1 MLATTP
7 IEALDVA
14 RGSELYCFLRSC
26 FWSRWTISH
35 SGALFV
41 LTTIY
46 QYLRKFESTVSDT
59 RSNVEE
65 VYYSPINKAMF
76 VITKAFTDMFKE
88 QDLELY
94 G

>member
-1 MLATTP
+1 VLLPRQIVLLVKMDNFTLTSK
-7 IEALDVA
+7 
-14 RGSELYCFLRSC
+14 R
-26 FWSRWTISH
+26 
-35 SGALFV
+35 SGALFI

-46 QYLRKFESTVSDT
+46 QYLRRFESTVSDT

-65 VYYSPINKAMF
+65 VYYCPINRAMF
-76 VITKAFTDMFKE
+76 VVTKAFTDMFKE